1 MGKDV
6 RRERRNQE
14 ENIPSS
20 VKKLQVKTEI
30 GSPGAR
36 P

>member
-6 RRERRNQE
+6 RRERKNQE

-20 VKKLQVKTEI
+20 VKKLQVKREI
-30 GSPGAR
+30 GSPGAH